1 MSQESPSRL
10 GLTLSKSKGNK
21 GKIVSFLQQKVA
33 LWETSKGEDQKMFLS
48 ENLRIY

>member
-21 GKIVSFLQQKVA
+21 GEIVSFLQQKVA
-33 LWETSKGEDQKMFLS
+33 LWETSQGEDRKMFLS

>member
-10 GLTLSKSKGNK
+10 GLALSKSKGNK
-21 GKIVSFLQQKVA
+21 GKIVRFLQQKVA
-33 LWETSKGEDQKMFLS
+33 LWETSQGEDRKMFLF